1 MDIKAINIAIQ
12 NANKITV
19 ALADRGLFAE
29 AGVVHSLTQ
38 AVRVV
43 HNAYNECND
52 ARRELMTSDGK
63 SRAMLQQVV
72 SDLNYL
78 LGQTDIDHESLNQLV
93 AALRNTVVNFLGVF
107 APPQQES
114 S

>member
-43 HNAYNECND
+43 HNAYNEVK
-52 ARRELMTSDGK
+52 AELEELRK
-63 SRAMLQQVV
+63 HRAD
-72 SDLNYL
+72 SFAPKPE
-78 LGQTDIDHESLNQLV
+78 DID
-93 AALRNTVVNFLGVF
+93 
-107 APPQQES
+107 
-114 S
+114 